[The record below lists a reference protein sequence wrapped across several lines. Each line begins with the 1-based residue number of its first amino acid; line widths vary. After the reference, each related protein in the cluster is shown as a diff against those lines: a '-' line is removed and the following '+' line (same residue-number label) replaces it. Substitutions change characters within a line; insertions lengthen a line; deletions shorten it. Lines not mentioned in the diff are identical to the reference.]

1 MANTGIGLPADE
13 IAGLFAPFSQID
25 TSTPHPRAGTGLGL
39 VISKRLC
46 ERMGGTIS
54 VESRLAEGIT
64 FSFSVLLE
72 NPRGDLVEPFTPKPK
87 KA

>member
-1 MANTGIGLPADE
+1 MANTGIGLPAGE
-13 IAGLFAPFSQID
+13 IAGIVEPFSQID

-54 VESRLAEGIT
+54 VESRLC
-64 FSFSVLLE
+64 
-72 NPRGDLVEPFTPKPK
+72 
-87 KA
+87 

>member
-1 MANTGIGLPADE
+1 MANTGIGLPADDV
-13 IAGLFAPFSQID
+13 AGLFEPFSQID

-54 VESRLAEGIT
+54 VKSRLY
-64 FSFSVLLE
+64 
-72 NPRGDLVEPFTPKPK
+72 
-87 KA
+87 